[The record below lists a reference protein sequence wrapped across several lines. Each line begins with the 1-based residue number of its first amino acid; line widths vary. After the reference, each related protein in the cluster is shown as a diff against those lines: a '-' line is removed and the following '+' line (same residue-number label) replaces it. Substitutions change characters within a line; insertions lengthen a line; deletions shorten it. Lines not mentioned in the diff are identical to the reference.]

1 MIYINHKLKAIFIHI
16 PKTGGSYIG
25 PTLVKHYGFTS
36 YLNVMSGRRPDHEEI
51 CGESIIKTFN
61 SKYDYSFFNKTIG
74 ILKYCKTSEFLNKYM
89 DMTPEK
95 WSTYKKF
102 CFIRN
107 PYDRILSGWE
117 HIRQIFNYNMSL
129 QEYLIKKNINVSDIE
144 YGHIYFSQ
152 KRQIEDIDGTCGVDI
167 IGRFEYLEQDFI
179 KILNKIGITNI
190 THTPKK
196 VNVSR
201 PHKTNI
207 ITLNINT
214 IQIINRIFK
223 DDFETF
229 HYKKIL

>member
-1 MIYINHKLKAIFIHI
+1 MIYINHELKSIFIHI

-25 PTLVKHYGFTS
+25 PTLVKYYGFKS
-36 YLNVMSGRRPDHEEI
+36 YLNIIRTRRPDHKEI
-51 CGESIIKTFN
+51 CGENNIKTFD

-74 ILKYCKTSEFLNKYM
+74 ILNYCKTSEFLNKNM

-95 WSTYKKF
+95 WITYKKF

-117 HIRQIFNYNMSL
+117 HIRQVFNYNMTL

-152 KRQIEDIDGTCGVDI
+152 KRQIEDINGTCGVDI

-179 KILNKIGITNI
+179 KILNEIGITHI
-190 THTPKK
+190 KHVTIK

-201 PHKTNI
+201 PYKTNI
-207 ITLNINT
+207 IILNINT
-214 IQIINRIFK
+214 IQLINRIFK
-223 DDFETF
+223 DDFDVF